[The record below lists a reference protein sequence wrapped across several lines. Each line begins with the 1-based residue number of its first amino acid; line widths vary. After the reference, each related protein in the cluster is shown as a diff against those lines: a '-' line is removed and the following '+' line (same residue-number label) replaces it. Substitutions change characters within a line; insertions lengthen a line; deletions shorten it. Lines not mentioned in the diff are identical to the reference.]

1 MNTVESTE
9 GARTPLTQETLFE
22 KLVAL
27 FNEVW
32 ELEADIGE
40 LIKEAK
46 EDGVEEV
53 TMIKTIA
60 KAKAYSKVGD
70 LEQKAKDQ
78 LEMIERLV
86 G

>member
-1 MNTVESTE
+1 MTE
-9 GARTPLTQETLFE
+9 VAQEREVLTQETLFE

-32 ELEADIGE
+32 ELEMDIKA
-40 LIKEAK
+40 LLDEAK
-46 EDGVEEV
+46 EDGVDEV
-53 TMIKTIA
+53 TMIKSIA